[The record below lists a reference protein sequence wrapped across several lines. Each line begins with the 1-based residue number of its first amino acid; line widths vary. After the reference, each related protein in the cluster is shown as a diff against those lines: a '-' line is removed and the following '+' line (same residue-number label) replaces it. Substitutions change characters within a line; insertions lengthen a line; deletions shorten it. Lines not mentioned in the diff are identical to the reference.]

1 MNSKTGSMLEIKSI
15 KIQIKGIVQ
24 GVGFRPFVYSLA
36 LQNDLTGWVRNS
48 SSGVEIEINGTSPN
62 LENFL
67 AVLRNSP
74 PPLSRIDT
82 FNVEETTNNEYK
94 EFTIIES
101 NSMEGEFLPISPDYS
116 ICDDCLRELFDPQD
130 RRYRYPFINCTNCG
144 PRFTIIKDIPYDRPK
159 TTMASF
165 EMCDQCFKEYKNP
178 LDRRYHAQP
187 IACTDCGPQV
197 SLIIDNQII
206 ANGEE
211 AIQISRK
218 MVREGNIL
226 AIKGLGGFHLACD
239 AANFEAVDKL
249 RSRKKRSDKPF
260 ALMAFSIKTISDYCL
275 VSKSEQLQ
283 LESKERPIVL
293 LQSKSMSDLSPL
305 VAPSQ
310 NHLGFMLPYTPL
322 HYLLL
327 EPTDDNPPVWVMTS
341 GNISDEPIA
350 YKDQDAFSQ
359 LGNIADA
366 YLIHNREIH
375 MRIDDSVTRVI
386 AGKNYPIRRSRGY
399 APNPVISPL
408 NLPQIL
414 ATGAELK
421 NTFCLTRDNYAFIS
435 HHIGDMENY
444 ETLQSFEEA
453 ITHYQKLF
461 RINPEL
467 IASDMHPDYLSTR
480 FAIQYAQNKNIKNI
494 QVQHH
499 HAHLAACLAD
509 NQYDKDEPVIGLCY
523 DGTGYGTDGAIWGGE
538 ILVGN
543 YAQYQRKF
551 HLRYVPLPGGDIS
564 IRIPA
569 RMALSHLWTYQIEWD
584 YSLPGV
590 AALCMEDKTVL
601 DVQLSR
607 QINTPQTSSMG
618 RLFDAVASLI
628 GVRHKVSY
636 EGQAAIEMEALVDP
650 DETGYYPVILENG
663 LINPKPLFEAIIVD
677 LHANTPIQTISARF
691 HNSIVQFSLE
701 VCKLIRSENKINTV
715 ALSGG
720 VWQNKVLLENTI
732 KRLNND
738 RFDVM
743 IHQAIPTN
751 DGGISL
757 GQAIIASKYIKNS

>member
-1 MNSKTGSMLEIKSI
+1 MLEIKSL

-48 SSGVEIEINGTSPN
+48 SNGVEIEINGTPPN
-62 LENFL
+62 LENFIGI
-67 AVLRNSP
+67 LRNSP

-82 FNVEETTNNEYK
+82 LSVDETTTNEYK

-101 NSMEGEFLPISPDYS
+101 NSIEGEFLPISPDYS
-116 ICDDCLRELFDPQD
+116 ICDDCLREFFDPQD
-130 RRYRYPFINCTNCG
+130 RRFRYPFINCTNCG
-144 PRFTIIKDIPYDRPK
+144 PRFSIIKDIPYDRPK

-165 EMCDQCFKEYKNP
+165 EMCDQCYKEYKNP

-187 IACTDCGPQV
+187 IACTVCGPQV

-226 AIKGLGGFHLACD
+226 AVKGLGGYHLACD
-239 AANFEAVDKL
+239 ATNFEAVDKL

-260 ALMAFSIKTISDYCL
+260 ALMAFSVKKISDYCL

-293 LQSKSMSDLSPL
+293 LQSKTMNDLSPL

-327 EPTDDNPPVWVMTS
+327 EPANDNPPVWVMTS
-341 GNISDEPIA
+341 GNLSDEPIA

-359 LGNIADA
+359 LGKIADA
-366 YLIHNREIH
+366 FLTHNREIH
-375 MRIDDSVTRVI
+375 MRVDDSVIRIVS
-386 AGKNYPIRRSRGY
+386 GKNYLIRRSRGY
-399 APNPVISPL
+399 APNPVILPL

-421 NTFCLTRDNYAFIS
+421 NTFCLTRDHYAFIS

-453 ITHYQKLF
+453 IAHYQKLF

-480 FAIQYAQNKNIKNI
+480 FAAQFAQNMNI
-494 QVQHH
+494 QNIQIQHH

-509 NQYDKDEPVIGLCY
+509 NQYNKDEPVIGLCY

-569 RMALSHLWTYQIEWD
+569 RMALSHLWSYQIDWD

-607 QINTPQTSSMG
+607 QINTPKTSSMG

-663 LINPKPLFEAIIVD
+663 VIDPKPLFEAIIID
-677 LHANTPIQTISARF
+677 LHENIPIQTLSARF
-691 HNSIVQFSLE
+691 HNSIVQLSMDA
-701 VCKLIRSENKINTV
+701 CKLIRSENKINTV

-732 KRLNND
+732 KKLKNEQ
-738 RFDVM
+738 FDVM
-743 IHQAIPTN
+743 IHQKIPTN

-757 GQAIIASKYIKNS
+757 GQALIASKYIKNS

>member
-1 MNSKTGSMLEIKSI
+1 MLEIKTI
-15 KIQIKGIVQ
+15 NIQIKGIVQ

-48 SSGVEIEINGTSPN
+48 SSGVEIEINGTLSN

-67 AVLRNSP
+67 TILRNSP

-82 FNVEETTNNEYK
+82 FNVEETTNKEYT
-94 EFTIIES
+94 EFSIIDS
-101 NSMEGEFLPISPDYS
+101 NSMDGEFLPISPDYS

-165 EMCDQCFKEYKNP
+165 EMCDQCHKEYKNP

-197 SLIIDNQII
+197 SLIIGNQLI

-218 MVREGNIL
+218 LVHDGKIL
-226 AIKGLGGFHLACD
+226 AVKGLGGFHLACD
-239 AANFEAVDKL
+239 ATNFEAVDKL

-293 LQSKSMSDLSPL
+293 LKSKSMNDLSPL

-310 NHLGFMLPYTPL
+310 NYLGFMLPYTPL

-327 EPTDDNPPVWVMTS
+327 EPSDDNPPIWVMTS

-350 YKDQDAFSQ
+350 YKDIDAFSQ
-359 LGNIADA
+359 LVNIADA

-375 MRIDDSVTRVI
+375 MRVDDSVTRI
-386 AGKNYPIRRSRGY
+386 ISGKNYPIRRSRGY

-453 ITHYQKLF
+453 ISHYQKLF

-480 FAIQYAQNKNIKNI
+480 FAIQFAQKKNIQNI

-538 ILVGN
+538 VLVGN
-543 YAQYQRKF
+543 YARYQRKF

-569 RMALSHLWTYQIEWD
+569 RMALSHLWAYQIDWD

-590 AALCMEDKTVL
+590 AALCMEDKTIL

-607 QINTPQTSSMG
+607 QINTIKTSSMG

-650 DETGYYPVILENG
+650 DETGYYPIIMENG
-663 LINPKPLFEAIIVD
+663 FIDPKPLFEAIIVD
-677 LHANTPIQTISARF
+677 LHKNTSINKLSARF
-691 HNSIVQFSLE
+691 HNSIVQLSIE
-701 VCKLIRSENKINTV
+701 VCKLIRDENKINTV

-732 KRLNND
+732 KRLKND
-738 RFDVM
+738 QFDVM
-743 IHQAIPTN
+743 IHQSIPTN

-757 GQAIIASKYIKNS
+757 GQALIASKVSFQ

>member
-1 MNSKTGSMLEIKSI
+1 MLEIKSL

-48 SSGVEIEINGTSPN
+48 SNGVEIEINGTPPN
-62 LENFL
+62 LENFIGI
-67 AVLRNSP
+67 LRNSP

-82 FNVEETTNNEYK
+82 LSVDETTTNEYK

-101 NSMEGEFLPISPDYS
+101 NSIEGEFLPISPDYS

-130 RRYRYPFINCTNCG
+130 RRFRYPFINCTNCG
-144 PRFTIIKDIPYDRPK
+144 PRFSIIKDIPYDRPK

-165 EMCDQCFKEYKNP
+165 EMCDQCYKEYKNP

-187 IACTDCGPQV
+187 IACTVCGPQV

-226 AIKGLGGFHLACD
+226 AVKGLGGYHLACD
-239 AANFEAVDKL
+239 ATNFEAVDKL

-260 ALMAFSIKTISDYCL
+260 ALMAFSVKKISDYCL

-293 LQSKSMSDLSPL
+293 LQSKTMNDLSPL

-327 EPTDDNPPVWVMTS
+327 EPANDNPPVWVMTS
-341 GNISDEPIA
+341 GNLSDEPIA

-359 LGNIADA
+359 LGKIADA
-366 YLIHNREIH
+366 FLTHNREIH
-375 MRIDDSVTRVI
+375 MRVDDSVIRIVS
-386 AGKNYPIRRSRGY
+386 GKNYLIRRSRGY
-399 APNPVISPL
+399 APNPVILPL

-421 NTFCLTRDNYAFIS
+421 NTFCLTRDHYAFIS

-453 ITHYQKLF
+453 IAHYQKLF

-480 FAIQYAQNKNIKNI
+480 FAAQFAQNMNI
-494 QVQHH
+494 QNIQIQHH

-509 NQYDKDEPVIGLCY
+509 NQYNKDEPVIGLCY

-543 YAQYQRKF
+543 YVQYQRKF

-569 RMALSHLWTYQIEWD
+569 RMALSHLWSYQIDWD

-607 QINTPQTSSMG
+607 QINTPKTSSMG

-650 DETGYYPVILENG
+650 DETGYYPVILGNG
-663 LINPKPLFEAIIVD
+663 VIDPKPLFEAIIID
-677 LHANTPIQTISARF
+677 LHENIPIQTLSARF
-691 HNSIVQFSLE
+691 HNSIVQLSMDA
-701 VCKLIRSENKINTV
+701 CKLIRSENKINTV

-732 KRLNND
+732 KKLKNEQ
-738 RFDVM
+738 FDVM
-743 IHQAIPTN
+743 IHQKIPTN

-757 GQAIIASKYIKNS
+757 GQALIASKYIKNS

>member
-1 MNSKTGSMLEIKSI
+1 MLEIKSL

-48 SSGVEIEINGTSPN
+48 SNGVEIEINGTPPN
-62 LENFL
+62 LENFIGI
-67 AVLRNSP
+67 LRNSP

-82 FNVEETTNNEYK
+82 LSVDETTTNEYK

-101 NSMEGEFLPISPDYS
+101 NSIEGEFLPISPDYS
-116 ICDDCLRELFDPQD
+116 ICDDCLREFFDPQD
-130 RRYRYPFINCTNCG
+130 RRFRYPFINCTNCG
-144 PRFTIIKDIPYDRPK
+144 PRFSIIKDIPYDRPK

-165 EMCDQCFKEYKNP
+165 EMCDQCYKEYKNP

-187 IACTDCGPQV
+187 IACTVCGPQV

-226 AIKGLGGFHLACD
+226 AVKGLGGYHLACD
-239 AANFEAVDKL
+239 ATNFEAVDKL

-260 ALMAFSIKTISDYCL
+260 ALMAFSVKKISDYCL

-293 LQSKSMSDLSPL
+293 LQSKTMNDLSPL

-327 EPTDDNPPVWVMTS
+327 EPANDNPPVWVMTS
-341 GNISDEPIA
+341 GNLSDEPIA

-359 LGNIADA
+359 LGKIADA
-366 YLIHNREIH
+366 FLTHNREIH
-375 MRIDDSVTRVI
+375 MRVDDSVIRIVS
-386 AGKNYPIRRSRGY
+386 GKNYLIRRSRGY
-399 APNPVISPL
+399 APNPVILPL

-421 NTFCLTRDNYAFIS
+421 NTFCLTRDHYAFIS

-453 ITHYQKLF
+453 IAHYQKLF

-480 FAIQYAQNKNIKNI
+480 FAAQFAQNMNI
-494 QVQHH
+494 QNIQIQHH

-509 NQYDKDEPVIGLCY
+509 NQYNKDEPVIGLCY

-543 YAQYQRKF
+543 YVQYQRKF

-569 RMALSHLWTYQIEWD
+569 RMALSHLWSYQIDWD

-607 QINTPQTSSMG
+607 QINTPKTSSMG

-663 LINPKPLFEAIIVD
+663 VIDPKPLFEAIIID
-677 LHANTPIQTISARF
+677 LHENIPIQTLSARF
-691 HNSIVQFSLE
+691 HNSIVQLSMDA
-701 VCKLIRSENKINTV
+701 CKLIRSENNINTV

-732 KRLNND
+732 KKLKNEQ
-738 RFDVM
+738 FDVM
-743 IHQAIPTN
+743 IHQKIPTN

-757 GQAIIASKYIKNS
+757 GQALIASKYIKNS

>member
-1 MNSKTGSMLEIKSI
+1 MLEIKSI
-15 KIQIKGIVQ
+15 KIHIKGIVQ

-48 SSGVEIEINGTSPN
+48 SSGVEIEINGTPPN

-82 FNVEETTNNEYK
+82 FRVEETINNKFK

-101 NSMEGEFLPISPDYS
+101 NSLDGEFLPISPDYS
-116 ICDDCLRELFDPQD
+116 ICADCLRELFNPQD

-165 EMCDQCFKEYKNP
+165 EMCDQCYKEYKNP

-187 IACTDCGPQV
+187 LACPVCGPQV
-197 SLIIDNQII
+197 MLIVDNQVI

-218 MVREGNIL
+218 MVHDGKIL
-226 AIKGLGGFHLACD
+226 AVKGLGGFHLACD
-239 AANFEAVDKL
+239 ATNFEAVDKL
-249 RSRKKRSDKPF
+249 RTRKKRSDKPF
-260 ALMAFSIKTISDYCL
+260 ALMSFSVKTITEYCL

-293 LQSKSMSDLSPL
+293 LQSKSMKDLSPL

-310 NHLGFMLPYTPL
+310 NYLGFMLPYTPL

-327 EPTDDNPPVWVMTS
+327 EPIDDNPPVWVMTS

-350 YKDQDAFSQ
+350 YKDEDAFQQ
-359 LGNIADA
+359 LGKIADA
-366 YLIHNREIH
+366 FLIHNREIH
-375 MRIDDSVTRVI
+375 MRIDDSVTRLI
-386 AGKNYPIRRSRGY
+386 AGNYYPIRRSRGY

-421 NTFCLTRDNYAFIS
+421 NTFCLTRDQYAFIS

-453 ITHYQKLF
+453 IAHYQKLF

-480 FAIQYAQNKNIKNI
+480 YAIQYAQNKNIQNI

-509 NQYDKDEPVIGLCY
+509 NQYDKDDPVIGLCY

-538 ILVGN
+538 VLIGN

-569 RMALSHLWTYQIEWD
+569 RMALAHLWAYQIDWD

-601 DVQLSR
+601 DLQLSR
-607 QINTPQTSSMG
+607 QINTPKTSSMG
-618 RLFDAVASLI
+618 RLFDAIASLI

-650 DETGYYPVILENG
+650 DETDFYPVILENG
-663 LINPKPLFEAIIVD
+663 LIDPKPLFESIIVD
-677 LHANTPIQTISARF
+677 LHKNTPISKLSARF
-691 HNSIVQFSLE
+691 HNSIVQLSVD
-701 VCKLIRSENKINTV
+701 VCTLLRSENKINTV

-720 VWQNKVLLENTI
+720 VWQNKVLLEKTI
-732 KRLNND
+732 KTLKND
-738 RFDVM
+738 QFDVM
-743 IHQAIPTN
+743 IHQSIPTN

-757 GQAIIASKYIKNS
+757 GQALIASKFIKNS